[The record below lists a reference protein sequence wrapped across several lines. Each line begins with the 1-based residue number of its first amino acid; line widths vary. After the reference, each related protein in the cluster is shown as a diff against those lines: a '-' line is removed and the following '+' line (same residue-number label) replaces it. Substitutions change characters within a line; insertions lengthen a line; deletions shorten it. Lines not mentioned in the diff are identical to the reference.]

1 MHDSP
6 HRQGFTLAEIEP
18 MGIFQFA
25 PGSRQLIITE
35 DVQTITLYVRR
46 LFGFRSQQSQVFFET
61 MADTAQAEQDFVP
74 ISDGRVLF
82 RAKQSLAMIN
92 VSLIDDALTEPNET
106 FYVHLTKAVELNG
119 GPPLVA
125 VDTGPR
131 VDHLNSVVS
140 ITILDNDVMSETGGV
155 LSIEP
160 LLVRVT
166 EDWEDS
172 QDEEQQIILW
182 VRRTQGLKG
191 EVSVKVRVYAAGSTA
206 AQTFFTPEQNR
217 TLAQEGTDFKL
228 ETVSVSLAE
237 GQSEAEVSIRILDDT
252 EPEGQEVFFIYLS
265 EPYGGAGLASGV
277 YQNGLSSF
285 SRIIILGKLFK
296 SVLLLIRHNY
306 YVVFSSCFRFIML
319 FSNNTW
325 ELRSYTELKVLRC
338 FDVL

>member
-25 PGSRQLIITE
+25 PGSQQLVIAE

-46 LFGFRSQQSQVFFET
+46 LFGFRSQLSQVFFKT
-61 MADTAQAEQDFVP
+61 MAGTAQAEQDFVP
-74 ISDGRVLF
+74 ISVGQVLF
-82 RAKQSLAMIN
+82 QANQSLAMIN
-92 VSLIDDALTEPNET
+92 VSIIDDALTESNET
-106 FYVHLTKAVELNG
+106 FYVHLTEAIEVDG
-119 GPPLVA
+119 GPTLVA

-140 ITILDNDVMSETGGV
+140 ITILDNDVLSETGGM

-160 LLVRVT
+160 PLVRVT

-172 QDEEQQIILW
+172 QDEDQQVILR

-191 EVSVKVRVYAAGSTA
+191 EVSVKIRVYAVGSTA
-206 AQTFFTPEQNR
+206 AQTFFTPEQNH
-217 TLAQEGTDFKL
+217 TLAQEGIDFVL
-228 ETVSVSLAE
+228 ETVLVSLAE
-237 GQSEAEVSIRILDDT
+237 GQSIAEVNIRILDDT

-265 EPYGGAGLASGV
+265 EPYGGAELASGV

-285 SRIIILGKLFK
+285 SRIIILGKLIK
-296 SVLLLIRHNY
+296 LVLLLI
-306 YVVFSSCFRFIML
+306 
-319 FSNNTW
+319 
-325 ELRSYTELKVLRC
+325 
-338 FDVL
+338 